1 MKRSVLYLVLACAGA
16 LNAAPL
22 MVGWATTSVTPDRP
36 VALGGQMFTR
46 ISKFVHDPVTATA
59 LAMSSAA
66 ENSATEQVIM
76 VSLDGPGRDGIVEAL
91 RDRLKSKLPDFDTRK
106 LFLNATHTHTAPET
120 DDGMY
125 RVPEGIMRPSEY
137 REFLLAQLTGVAV
150 KAWQNR
156 APGGL
161 SWALSQAVVGH
172 NRRAVYANGKAAM
185 YGKTNNETFR
195 NIEGYEDHG
204 VQLLFLWDQKRQLT
218 GVVIGV
224 ACPSQEVEGESFV
237 SADFWGD
244 VRAELRKR
252 HSAGL
257 FVYPIAGPSGD
268 QSPHLLF
275 RRKAEERMQKLRGL
289 SATQELGRRIANAVD
304 DVLTYAAQDIRTD
317 LPMAHKIET
326 LQLPVR
332 KVSAKEAEDARS
344 EYNRAQANPSDPNS
358 KFIMYFKKQVL
369 DRFENQDAHP
379 TYPAEVHALRLGDVA
394 IATSPFELF
403 IDYGVRIEARSA
415 AEQTILIQ
423 LTDGYGGYLPTQKAL
438 DGGSYSA
445 LVDSNQ
451 VGAEGGQMLV
461 DRTVQLINSM
471 W

>member
-1 MKRSVLYLVLACAGA
+1 MTRIVFHLLFACAGA
-16 LNAAPL
+16 VNAAPL
-22 MVGWATTSVTPDRP
+22 MVGWASVNVTPPKP

-59 LAMSSAA
+59 LVLTTAV
-66 ENSATEQVIM
+66 ENEKPEQTIM
-76 VSLDGPGRDGIVEAL
+76 VSLDGPGREGIVEAL
-91 RDRLKSKLPDFDTRK
+91 RERLKSKLPDLDTRK

-120 DDGMY
+120 DDDMY
-125 RVPEGIMRPSEY
+125 VIPEGIMRPSAY
-137 REFLLAQLTGVAV
+137 REFLLAQLTDLVV
-150 KAWQNR
+150 KAWGNR
-156 APGGL
+156 TPGGV
-161 SWALSQAVVGH
+161 SWALGQAVVGH
-172 NRRAVYANGKAAM
+172 NRRAVYATGKAAM
-185 YGKTNNETFR
+185 YGNTNKEEFR

-204 VQLLFLWDQKRQLT
+204 VQLLFLWDNKRQLT
-218 GVVIGV
+218 GVAIGV
-224 ACPSQEVEGESFV
+224 ACPSQEVEGESFM

-275 RRKAEERMQKLRGL
+275 RRKAEERMRKLRGL

-304 DVLTYAAQDIRTD
+304 DVLAYAAQDIRTD
-317 LPMAHKIET
+317 VRMVHKVET

-332 KVSAKEAEDARS
+332 KVTVKEAEDARS
-344 EYNRAQANPSDPNS
+344 EYERAQANPSDPNA

-369 DRFENQDAHP
+369 DRFNKQVDHP
-379 TYPAEVHALRLGDVA
+379 AYPAEIHALRLGDVA
-394 IATSPFELF
+394 IATSSFELF
-403 IDYGVRIEARSA
+403 IDYGVRIESRSA

-461 DRTVQLINSM
+461 ERTVQLINSM